1 MVQQSGANVKIIYDT
16 ETTFKA
22 APGAPDGMV
31 LPYTSESLR
40 LDRELKSSETI
51 RTSRQPQAPSRG
63 NVNISGDINFEL
75 SPQYGRLLK
84 HIFGSLTTTGGGA
97 PYTHTY
103 KIGAL
108 PVGLMIEKQFPDLA
122 VAKYF
127 QYNGCKIN
135 QFKLSAKAEG
145 FIPCSVSI
153 LGAKET
159 EAAATHDATAT
170 DNGHTPF
177 DGFEGSV
184 KQGGATLGNVT
195 EFELALDN
203 ALDGDTYVLDGTGQ
217 RYSLKEGWGK
227 VTGKFNCLF
236 DAVTL
241 YDIAIAHTETA
252 LELHFTKGAGT
263 GASAGNEKLSFY
275 MDEAILKP
283 SSPVVTGP
291 KGLLVELG
299 FEAYYNDDADASALR
314 AVLLSPIASW

>member
-1 MVQQSGANVKIIYDT
+1 MAQQRGSNVKIIYDT
-16 ETTFKA
+16 ETTYKA
-22 APGAPDGMV
+22 APGAPDAMV
-31 LPYTSESLR
+31 LPFTSESVR
-40 LDRELKSSETI
+40 LDRALHSSGTI
-51 RTSRQPQAPSRG
+51 RTSRQPQAPVRG
-63 NVNISGDINFEL
+63 NVNVAGDINFEL

-84 HIFGSLTTTGGGA
+84 HIFGSLVTTGGAA

-108 PVGLMIEKQFPDLA
+108 PVGMMIEKQFTDLA
-122 VAKYF
+122 TAKYF
-127 QYNGCKIN
+127 QYNGCKVN
-135 QFKLSAKAEG
+135 QFKLSVKGEG
-145 FIPCSVSI
+145 FIPCTVSL

-159 EAAATHDATAT
+159 EASSTHDATAT

-184 KQGGATLGNVT
+184 KQGGSPLGTVT
-195 EFELALDN
+195 DMELSLDN
-203 ALDGDTYVLDGTGQ
+203 GLDGDTYVIDGTGQ
-217 RYSLKEGWGK
+217 RYSMSEGLSKVSGK
-227 VTGKFNCLF
+227 MNCLF
-236 DAVTL
+236 DTTTL
-241 YDIAIAHTETA
+241 YDIAVAHTETA

-283 SSPVVTGP
+283 MSPVVTGP